1 MSNQPLMYDWD
12 GEVMRP
18 ASRYWARQADET
30 FVVGMRY
37 RMVEEEGHSIQSHKH
52 EFAFLKQ
59 AWNSFPDELL
69 EQFPSPEHLRKF
81 GLIRKG
87 YSLTKQYACKSAA
100 EATRFAAGLRDN
112 VDTYKL
118 ITINGPIVTVSTAE
132 SQSFKAMGK
141 ARFQASKEA
150 LMEYVGSL
158 IGVSAETLADVQ
170 EAA

>member
-1 MSNQPLMYDWD
+1 MTNAPLMYEWD

-18 ASRYWARQADET
+18 AGRYWARQADET

-37 RMVEEEGHSIQSHKH
+37 RMVEEEGHSIQSHRH
-52 EFAFLKQ
+52 EFAFLKE

-87 YSLTKQYACKSAA
+87 FCLTKQYACKSAA
-100 EATRFAAGLRDN
+100 EAKRFAAGLREN
-112 VDTYKL
+112 VDTYTL
-118 ITINGPIVTVSTAE
+118 ITIDGPIVTVSTAE
-132 SQSFKAMGK
+132 SQSFRTMGK

-158 IGVSAETLADVQ
+158 IGVPPETLSGVQ